1 MQGKDRSEEYQKS
14 NEIEEASLR
23 LVDCGPVPISPS
35 QTVNI
40 SDHSTS
46 SVNDSE
52 YTTQPRRV
60 GVHPASQLTSIRSF
74 SDRDVGYSV
83 SNVSRSD
90 SRSCMIAAAAFGLS
104 DGISSSKSSAS

>member
-60 GVHPASQLTSIRSF
+60 GVHPASQLTSSF

-83 SNVSRSD
+83 SNVSRND